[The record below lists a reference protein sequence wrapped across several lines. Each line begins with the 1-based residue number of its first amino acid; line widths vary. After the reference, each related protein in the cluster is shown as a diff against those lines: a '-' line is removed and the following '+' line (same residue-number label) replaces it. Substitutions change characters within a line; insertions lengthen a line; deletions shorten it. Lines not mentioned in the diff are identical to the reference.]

1 MISFE
6 ELAAA
11 YVGQGIVSGAKVE
24 EVIKQLFA
32 KALYDG
38 DHDYDV
44 ALAIDKG
51 ISSAI
56 SACSGDDY
64 DELVANVV
72 IAVHEAIQIQAESIA
87 MDAISHIA
95 ARVKAQ
101 Q

>member
-72 IAVHEAIQIQAESIA
+72 FAVHEAIQIQAESIA

>member
-11 YVGQGIVSGAKVE
+11 YVWQGIVSGAKVE

-64 DELVANVV
+64 DELVAKVV
-72 IAVHEAIQIQAESIA
+72 FAVHEAIEIQAESMA
-87 MDAISHIA
+87 MECISRMA
-95 ARVKAQ
+95 ATARAQ